1 MSEPEVVPENRE
13 RKAEMVCTK
22 NATHDEKSSGRALA
36 FSIDSIMSDQ
46 RKPGVGSAT
55 KTVDKTTH
63 LGDTDAITP
72 EAEVV
77 ATHHHHNKPEVLDS
91 IMSDRTKPGGS
102 AVSRSTKT
110 VDRTTHLG
118 DTDAITPEPEVVV
131 INRHHK
137 PEVLSRND
145 AVVRYHLQ
153 QQKMKIANAVML
165 HMATGSSMA
174 SDVGRLFPAAR
185 HPEMLLR
192 QYQRHPY
199 HLQSNVLH
207 ADQYD
212 QNTTNITSF
221 PVDRVTSS
229 FSRCRLPV
237 SSDVAWSPSRR
248 NSEYHSIDK
257 PPKFMTESLFSP
269 SRPTIGRKRTL
280 YDEDDVTDW
289 SQMAAGSLHRRCSSP
304 TGSQQSVISGCSAE
318 RDEEEIVVDDD
329 VEDDRKQFSP
339 SCELPVELG
348 EAPHD
353 ISGDTSWTGKTID
366 RDIEGSPEACL
377 NSTAWSVPFS
387 L

>member
-1 MSEPEVVPENRE
+1 MSETEVVPGNRE
-13 RKAEMVCTK
+13 SKPEMVCTE
-22 NATHDEKSSGRALA
+22 NATHNEKSSGRALA

-46 RKPGVGSAT
+46 RKPGVGST
-55 KTVDKTTH
+55 KKIADRTTH
-63 LGDTDAITP
+63 FGDADAITP

-77 ATHHHHNKPEVLDS
+77 AIHRHHNEPEVLDN
-91 IMSDRTKPGGS
+91 IMSNRTNHGGS
-102 AVSRSTKT
+102 VVSRSTKT
-110 VDRTTHLG
+110 VDRTAHLG
-118 DTDAITPEPEVVV
+118 DTDAITPEPEVAA
-131 INRHHK
+131 IHRHHK

-145 AVVRYHLQ
+145 AVMRYHLQ

-185 HPEMLLR
+185 HPETEMLLR

-199 HLQSNVLH
+199 HLQDRYH
-207 ADQYD
+207 

-229 FSRCRLPV
+229 FGRCRLPV
-237 SSDVAWSPSRR
+237 SSDVAWSPSKQR
-248 NSEYHSIDK
+248 NSEYHSPDK

-269 SRPTIGRKRTL
+269 CRSTVGRKRRL
-280 YDEDDVTDW
+280 YDEHDVTRDVTDW
-289 SQMAAGSLHRRCSSP
+289 SQMAAGSLQRHRSSP

-329 VEDDRKQFSP
+329 ADDDRKQFSP
-339 SCELPVELG
+339 SFELPVERG
-348 EAPHD
+348 EAAHD
-353 ISGDTSWTGKTID
+353 SGDNSWTGKTID
-366 RDIEGSPEACL
+366 RDIERSPEACL
-377 NSTAWSVPFS
+377 NSTAWSVPFR